1 MEHYT
6 ALMMMMMMMMIIQGV
21 NTGVLLLD
29 LAGLRAS
36 PEVARLLQP
45 GPLQRECERLHFSSY
60 FGDQDWW
67 NLLLWTH
74 PGLRHPL
81 DCGFNFQTSQEWNN
95 TLVDTVLVLLPW
107 NNGKEV
113 PRWGVAEIQKMSPS
127 TTGRC
132 K

>member
-6 ALMMMMMMMMIIQGV
+6 ALMMMMMMMMMQGV

-36 PEVARLLQP
+36 PEVARLLEP
-45 GPLQRECERLHFSSY
+45 GPLRRECERLHFSSWL
-60 FGDQDWW
+60 GAQDWW

-81 DCGFNFQTSQEWNN
+81 DCGFNFQTSQEWNS
-95 TLVDTVLVLLPW
+95 TLVDTVYIAGL
-107 NNGKEV
+107 
-113 PRWGVAEIQKMSPS
+113 SY
-127 TTGRC
+127 
-132 K
+132 